1 MINNYSCPICK
12 EGYITIEKERVGEPG
27 FRETEYTITNKTCE
41 CITYDS
47 ELIAMAIIGTNGKL
61 TENETC
67 KDCGEFEATV
77 EYPVKPWVG
86 EYKNICSNCFKAE
99 MDNMKEKYSK
109 K

>member
-1 MINNYSCPICK
+1 MK
-12 EGYITIEKERVGEPG
+12 KERVGEPG

-67 KDCGEFEATV
+67 KDCGEFEAAV

-86 EYKNICSNCFKAE
+86 EYK
-99 MDNMKEKYSK
+99 KYLF
-109 K
+109 